1 MKKNDFDTY
10 FFNDLYSDDLI
21 TNKFAS
27 FQNRL
32 YHSILRGKG
41 AIQHN
46 KVLNGPI
53 TDIIM
58 DETLNLAHGMPARSY
73 SVHLNENIVPYY
85 SEERFAHE
93 YGYENPIS
101 LLTLLDDT
109 VVFSKHMYFFINGYF
124 INNIQIHI
132 GKNDCTIFIPT
143 SDDSN
148 THMNRSQLDEI
159 IAEGTIWSL
168 FFSTKSDFYAGY
180 TSRLK
185 LFTGTKIYTSN
196 LKRYKAYNRLVKRN
210 AWTMYITAKQN
221 STDIMVGTSVTM
233 GVDNIGE
240 YFEMSQEFYDYI
252 YDKSINFRCLIVNEP
267 DSTGNGIYINTDD
280 TRPIFTIPFE
290 RNPIPVENLIIWK
303 YDHVNGIKQMPLAG
317 YRDVKLTYPNI
328 YDFTDIIEEK
338 PYVPPKKEDIIVD
351 GPSFIDWTGKEY
363 TTKFIRK
370 VEHPNHVMERAY
382 DTEGNEYYLFTKHN
396 AGPLNF
402 VFVVSETREVI
413 PLHSN
418 NMKVRN
424 YQIYKEMNRN
434 VHYYAVGVF
443 YNDDTEEWFLKLAP
457 ENLYI
462 FTEDG
467 ISEYNDGVLYYLKL
481 RDGVENG
488 INAENADLSTVYL
501 RYTTAGIYGMHIEP
515 SANIQL
521 HYQSYNTVSI
531 DENNARPIVPDFP
544 KDPGSPDPSWDD
556 YTKFDLFIEW
566 VEPSADASAYD
577 SYLQDYMDCYRE
589 EFADMIV
596 NQTAHPLV
604 LAFKPLQGIGLSAE
618 DYFKSEFKG
627 DYRGWRLQKFIE
639 MMGDNPNRYDEVFE
653 LLYYMNRKYL
663 SRTYTYETHPHI
675 YDRNITTNRDF
686 CEPKQELVID
696 FPKPHG
702 FLRIHDFMEE
712 KKPTFIYVNGVRHEV
727 TYVSK
732 WGHIL
737 HIYFPVELIQN
748 QETIQLNID
757 FENDAPFNVN
767 FVMGDSFDLGTLKEL
782 GDYSLSEL
790 IFYDV
795 ETGEIF
801 DSSVLDFVA
810 KIEYL
815 DLEYLGDE
823 KVDVES
829 AMDADVSLYDYYKRK
844 IVPGEEHD
852 CFIVKKQ
859 TIQHPVENPENGKKV
874 PIKQIIVQP
883 KPGYEELLKGKRIGI
898 TTTNFHK
905 KYIFTMDKEYIIEN
919 GRNYVIPEFK
929 GKGVKERFRV
939 YLNGRRTSN
948 FRIEKGEYNSD
959 FKIVDIFPEWEE
971 NMNMNINLLT
981 TNTCRLMRAAS
992 DEEIYTS
999 DDLIS
1004 MDYCKMLFSD
1014 ILSVICVI
1022 NLDESSTSIDL
1033 FVLVDKDEKTYIKG
1047 GVITEWVLHEFKAYL
1062 TIDNVYGTALEPIKK
1077 NSIPSYFIDQNGM
1090 TFHTLH
1096 FISRSGKMYITEETL
1111 DHHLKIQT
1119 LFKSKTGQWFTHAAN
1134 SSNAINLT
1142 PISPD
1147 STSDILYIDTTIFK
1161 RTKMAPT
1168 NKIRFMNDNN
1178 DANGIQIL
1186 TIDAMTHIG
1195 YAGYEDDKYQ
1205 LYRYS
1210 AVYELMSGIKFY
1222 SWDALCF
1229 FNNQLNPL
1237 NYGLS
1242 LDSLGFSCIITD
1254 DHTNNWIPEIQH
1266 INQEFVFD
1274 CFYIDRNNNMYY
1286 GWKDANGEKVLTK
1299 PSQNSNPIYHPVDKW
1314 YGEDYFIFD
1323 DPDTGFYTYI
1333 KQLQSNP
1340 FSKQP
1345 KDPTNPFDMWV
1356 IKKQEIEIEPK
1367 IPKIDTGIFELPDH
1381 TQINVYE
1388 NSATGNV
1395 EGYVPDTGKTYI
1407 IYYGASGFPYFI
1419 DENGNRVELGFDEV
1433 DEPTIDDILP
1443 PALLPDD
1450 YSQQVLVDYI
1460 GFDEVLVLS
1469 KKIKDLKKTNDE
1481 ILYLEDDLDT
1491 PYNRMVFKIYIDGY
1505 RISDDQI
1512 KIVGQGNMIMILPTY
1527 YQFTDESII
1536 TIYQQGHDKN
1546 LFREEMTPYQFLDEV
1561 AQDDDR
1567 FRSYLIEKYKTV

>member
-32 YHSILRGKG
+32 YHSILRGKA

-46 KVLNGPI
+46 KVLNGPV

-58 DETLNLAHGMPARSY
+58 DETLNLTHGMPARSY
-73 SVHLNENIVPYY
+73 SVHLNESIVPYY

-93 YGYENPIS
+93 YGYEKPIS

-148 THMNRSQLDEI
+148 THMNRSQLEEI
-159 IAEGTIWSL
+159 IAEGKTWSL

-233 GVDNIGE
+233 GVDDIGE

-317 YRDVKLTYPNI
+317 YGDVKLTYPNI
-328 YDFTDIIEEK
+328 YDFTKIIEDEI
-338 PYVPPKKEDIIVD
+338 YIPPKKEDIIVD
-351 GPSFIDWTGKEY
+351 GPSFTDWRGKAY

-370 VEHPNHVMERAY
+370 VEYPNHVMERAY
-382 DTEGNEYYLFTKHN
+382 DTEGNEYYLFTKSN
-396 AGPLNF
+396 TGPLNF
-402 VFVVSETREVI
+402 VFVVSETRGVI
-413 PLHSN
+413 PLYSN
-418 NMKVRN
+418 NMKKRSHRF
-424 YQIYKEMNRN
+424 YKDLNSN
-434 VHYYAVGVF
+434 VYYYAIGVF
-443 YNDDTEEWFLKLAP
+443 YNDDTKEWFLKLAP
-457 ENLYI
+457 ENLRIY
-462 FTEDG
+462 TENG
-467 ISEYNDGVLYYLKL
+467 ISKYLDGALYYLKL
-481 RDGVENG
+481 RDGEENG
-488 INAENADLSTVYL
+488 IDANNADLSTVYL
-501 RYTTAGIYGMHIEP
+501 RYTTAGIYDMHIEP
-515 SANIQL
+515 SANMDMISRD
-521 HYQSYNTVSI
+521 YKTVCI
-531 DENNARPIVPDFP
+531 DENNSRPIVPDFP
-544 KDPGSPDPSWDD
+544 KDPGPPDPSWDD

-604 LAFKPLQGIGLSAE
+604 LSFKPLQGIGLSAE

-663 SRTYTYETHPHI
+663 SKTYTYESHPHI

-696 FPKPHG
+696 FPKPQG

-712 KKPTFIYVNGVRHEV
+712 KKPTFIYVNGIRHEV

-790 IFYDV
+790 IFYDT

-829 AMDADVSLYDYYKRK
+829 AMDTDVSLYDYYKRK
-844 IVPGEEHD
+844 FVPGEEYD

-859 TIQHPVENPENGKKV
+859 IIQHPVENPENGKKI
-874 PIKQIIVQP
+874 PIKHIIVHP
-883 KPGYEELLKGKRIGI
+883 KPGFEELLKGKRISI

-919 GRNYVIPEFK
+919 GYNYTIPEFK

-959 FKIVDIFPEWEE
+959 FKIADIFPEWEE
-971 NMNMNINLLT
+971 KMNTNLLT

-992 DEEIYTS
+992 DEEIYTRDEIVS
-999 DDLIS
+999 MGCCRMQIS
-1004 MDYCKMLFSD
+1004 NFRSAPVNVL
-1014 ILSVICVI
+1014 CVI
-1022 NLDESSTSIDL
+1022 NIDKSDTMAEIYTSVSKDDETYRKFST
-1033 FVLVDKDEKTYIKG
+1033 VDKY
-1047 GVITEWVLHEFKAYL
+1047 VISRNTACLKYGDWVDYYK
-1062 TIDNVYGTALEPIKK
+1062 ALEPIEANTIPKCFTDK
-1077 NSIPSYFIDQNGM
+1077 NGTMFY
-1090 TFHTLH
+1090 TLH
-1096 FISRSGKMYITEETL
+1096 FFAGRRMYITENTEDKT
-1111 DHHLKIQT
+1111 LKIQT
-1119 LFKSKTGQWFTHAAN
+1119 LFKSTDGKWFTHKAN
-1134 SSNAINLT
+1134 SSN
-1142 PISPD
+1142 S
-1147 STSDILYIDTTIFK
+1147 IDLIPELSYGYVESTIFE
-1161 RTKMAPT
+1161 RNEVLPT
-1168 NKIRFMNDNN
+1168 NKVRFPNGRIFTLDLLTNFNIRYN
-1178 DANGIQIL
+1178 AYENG
-1186 TIDAMTHIG
+1186 D
-1195 YAGYEDDKYQ
+1195 YD
-1205 LYRYS
+1205 LYRYLINPAPS
-1210 AVYELMSGIKFY
+1210 FIGMVAACYAVGWYDELK
-1222 SWDALCF
+1222 
-1229 FNNQLNPL
+1229 
-1237 NYGLS
+1237 YGFP
-1242 LDSLGFSCIITD
+1242 LDSMGFSCNTINRTIKG
-1254 DHTNNWIPEIQH
+1254 WIPEIQH
-1266 INQEFVFD
+1266 TDQSFVFD
-1274 CFYIDRNNNMYY
+1274 CFYIDRNNIMYY
-1286 GWKDANGEKVLTK
+1286 GWKNTNDERVLTK
-1299 PSQNSNPIYHPVDKW
+1299 PAQNDNPIYYPVEKW
-1314 YGEDYFIFD
+1314 YGEDYYTFD
-1323 DPDTGFYTYI
+1323 DIDTGYLTYI
-1333 KQLQSNP
+1333 KRLLKNPFPKDPEDPSNP
-1340 FSKQP
+1340 FAECIMEEYLYEFT
-1345 KDPTNPFDMWV
+1345 PT
-1356 IKKQEIEIEPK
+1356 

-1388 NSATGNV
+1388 NSTTGNV
-1395 EGYVPDTGKTYI
+1395 EGYVPDTGKTYV
-1407 IYYGASGFPYFI
+1407 IYYGSNGFLYFI

-1433 DEPTIDDILP
+1433 DEPTIGDILP

-1469 KKIKDLKKTNDE
+1469 KKIKELKKTNDE

-1567 FRSYLIEKYKTV
+1567 FRSYLIEKYKTA